1 MKNALSFVLGAVF
14 GAAIG
19 SIVALLFAPSSGE
32 ELRTNLKTQA
42 DTQYAK
48 LQDEWQKGM
57 HEMQTRMDK
66 MGSDL
71 QAMSKP
77 SKETEKPA

>member
-1 MKNALSFVLGAVF
+1 MKFAISFVLGAVV
-14 GAAIG
+14 GAA
-19 SIVALLFAPSSGE
+19 VALLFAPSSGQ

-42 DTQYAK
+42 DSQYAK
-48 LQDEWQKGM
+48 IQEEWQKGM

-77 SKETEKPA
+77 SKETGEPA